1 MKKLK
6 NSTPLLLML
15 TSIVLLL
22 ILEFFW
28 LQSSYDKAIADF
40 NKESNAL
47 FRTTLFSM
55 RDSLFQRRVRT
66 IDFDSNAN
74 VLGRENASQNI
85 NFGPPDSVIY
95 FYDKGHAARIE
106 IAVSRDGDDSINRVL
121 APIVT
126 RIQKERL
133 PIKAIVSRPDT
144 VTTEHIRTQFQHVMD
159 RAGYGDLSFE
169 VTHSIDTV
177 QNFRR
182 RGGFDVTSN
191 VVRIFFPHAYAITF
205 PTISNFAWRTITPQI
220 LFSAV
225 LTLLTIGAFLVMFK
239 SLRLQQRLM
248 ELKNDFISNLTHE
261 LKTPIATVSVALE
274 ALKNFKGLNNPKL
287 TEEYL
292 DIAQNELGRLTI
304 MTDKVLKTAIFE
316 KHGVDFQTEK
326 VDLEKITAQVLQS
339 MKLLFEKNQTKVSF
353 DKEGSDFTLEGGTDH
368 LTNVI
373 YNLVDNALK
382 YKSKASEIT
391 IKLVGQAN
399 KIILSIRDNG
409 IGIDPEYKDKIF
421 EKFFRVPH
429 GNVHNAKGYGLGLSY
444 VNSVVQSHHGSIE
457 VDSTLGEGSNFIIE
471 LPKKQP

>member
-66 IDFDSNAN
+66 IDFDSGAN

-191 VVRIFFPHAYAITF
+191 VVRIFFPNSYAITF
-205 PTISNFAWRTITPQI
+205 PTISTFAWRAITPQ
-220 LFSAV
+220 
-225 LTLLTIGAFLVMFK
+225 
-239 SLRLQQRLM
+239 
-248 ELKNDFISNLTHE
+248 
-261 LKTPIATVSVALE
+261 
-274 ALKNFKGLNNPKL
+274 
-287 TEEYL
+287 
-292 DIAQNELGRLTI
+292 
-304 MTDKVLKTAIFE
+304 
-316 KHGVDFQTEK
+316 
-326 VDLEKITAQVLQS
+326 
-339 MKLLFEKNQTKVSF
+339 
-353 DKEGSDFTLEGGTDH
+353 
-368 LTNVI
+368 
-373 YNLVDNALK
+373 
-382 YKSKASEIT
+382 
-391 IKLVGQAN
+391 
-399 KIILSIRDNG
+399 
-409 IGIDPEYKDKIF
+409 
-421 EKFFRVPH
+421 
-429 GNVHNAKGYGLGLSY
+429 
-444 VNSVVQSHHGSIE
+444 
-457 VDSTLGEGSNFIIE
+457 
-471 LPKKQP
+471 